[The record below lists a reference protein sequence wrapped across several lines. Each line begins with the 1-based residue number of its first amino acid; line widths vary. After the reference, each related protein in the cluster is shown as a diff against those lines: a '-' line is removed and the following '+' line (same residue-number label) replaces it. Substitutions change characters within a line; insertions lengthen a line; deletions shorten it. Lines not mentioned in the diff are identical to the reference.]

1 MECYKAT
8 YLTSDLFDGNIEW
21 LAGIPEFGKEQLE
34 SGIIKGN
41 ITYEEL
47 CAGDKVII
55 DKRMLYWYP
64 HIKIGD
70 IIDVIVEDGRGSHKR
85 KLEIAAIGDYHLGF
99 TGNTFIIMAEKGL
112 ESFSDNNL
120 NFYYHIFSK
129 ENYDEEVEAK
139 LKAIVEESGRIEMR
153 AWKDIYDEY
162 KSSLA
167 MTRGMCYMFLGILGA
182 ICIMNMINTMIYNVH
197 VRKKEIGIL
206 QALGMSDIQ
215 MKKMLRLEGLFY
227 AAGTLIV
234 AVGGGSLAGYPVFL
248 LAKEKNLLNISNYHY
263 PAKAAVAVI
272 LVLVTVQFALILA
285 LGKSVKKE
293 SLIARIRY
301 SN

>member
-1 MECYKAT
+1 M
-8 YLTSDLFDGNIEW
+8 FDGNQEW
-21 LAGIPEFGKEQLE
+21 VVGIPEAGKKQLE
-34 SGIIKGN
+34 EGILEGN

-47 CAGDKVII
+47 TAGDKVII

-64 HIKIGD
+64 NLQIGD

-85 KLEIAAIGDYHLGF
+85 KLEIAAIGDYPLAF
-99 TGNTFIIMAEKGL
+99 TGSTFIIMAEKGL
-112 ESFSDNNL
+112 ESFSNNNL
-120 NFYYHIFSK
+120 NFYYHIFCK
-129 ENYDEEVEAK
+129 EKYDEEVEAK

-153 AWKDIYDEY
+153 TWKDIFDEY

-167 MTRGMCYMFLGILGA
+167 TTRGMCFMFLGILGA

-197 VRKKEIGIL
+197 VRKKEIGML
-206 QALGMSDIQ
+206 QALGMSDFQ
-215 MKKMLRLEGLFY
+215 LKKMLQLEGLFY
-227 AAGTLIV
+227 TAGTLIV

-248 LAKEKNLLNISNYHY
+248 LAKEKHMLNISNYHY
-263 PAKAAVAVI
+263 PAEAAVAVI
-272 LVLVTVQFALILA
+272 LVLVIVQSVLILA

-293 SLIARIRY
+293 SLIDRIRY